1 MNLLQ
6 KTDYHL
12 HSKEEQILRIT
23 EVSAGLKP
31 GDKYKIPPWYTF
43 PHITDP
49 KSEEK
54 NTNSPHTNK
63 CTL

>member
-12 HSKEEQILRIT
+12 HSKEEQILSIT

-31 GDKYKIPPWYTF
+31 DDKYKILPDTLF
-43 PHITDP
+43 PI
-49 KSEEK
+49 
-54 NTNSPHTNK
+54 
-63 CTL
+63 